1 VSDCSRIFRGF
12 YKLEK
17 GFWGVGTT
25 TRQVARGCEVIKG
38 MCIEFSSV
46 TRVGEK
52 ILGTPISSAFEK
64 MAQKGITVTRGL
76 EKLMSRVSSGIG
88 AHNLL
93 ENEAGTQGWRGKQVI
108 LVVVQVQEAYVKR
121 KDWGQQRSPQCIYM
135 NKQQWC
141 APS

>member
-1 VSDCSRIFRGF
+1 MTKECVSDFLRIFRRF

-38 MCIEFSSV
+38 MCIEFLSV

-52 ILGTPISSAFEK
+52 ILGTPRSSAFEK

-76 EKLMSRVSSGIG
+76 EKLMSRVSSGVR

-93 ENEAGTQGWRGKQVI
+93 ENGAGMRGWWDNKCV
-108 LVVVQVQEAYVKR
+108 LVVVQGKEVCIEKKIGGNKEAPNV
-121 KDWGQQRSPQCIYM
+121 ST
-135 NKQQWC
+135 
-141 APS
+141 